1 VALEL
6 ILACFF
12 VLKCGIMV
20 RLQMDETQAIRK
32 RLLVLL
38 ENPVFPVSVRA
49 KWKPVISQLN
59 QDQCNA
65 VLKMLS
71 KYYKETMEAGKNF
84 RSNVKFYQKK
94 QKSNVFIS
102 AEKKSKMIENQE
114 AEDLLSQMDDL

>member
-1 VALEL
+1 
-6 ILACFF
+6 
-12 VLKCGIMV
+12 MV